1 MTRHQLARRTRGFS
15 LIEACVTVS
24 VLAVVLGSVAP
35 SFAQLRQK
43 VEIEGVANQ
52 LETDIQFAR
61 SEAVARTEPLRLT
74 IASNAG
80 GSCYVVHTGAAGD
93 CRCGDDGAAECVAGA
108 QALKTVQLPASGSV
122 RLQSNARSILFDGTR
137 GTVSPTATVRVI
149 GSDGRAL
156 HQVVNVMGRI
166 RTCSPQRSM
175 PGYRAC

>member
-15 LIEACVTVS
+15 LVEACVTVS
-24 VLAVVLGSVAP
+24 VLAVILGSVAP

-61 SEAVARTEPLRLT
+61 SEAVSRAEPLRLT
-74 IASNAG
+74 FASSAG
-80 GSCYVVHTGAAGD
+80 ASCYVIHTGDAGD
-93 CRCGDDGAAECVAGA
+93 CRCGDNGRTDCAADA
-108 QALKTVQLPASGSV
+108 QELKTVLLPASGRV
-122 RLQSNARSILFDGTR
+122 RMQSNARSMLFDGTR
-137 GTVSPTATVRVI
+137 GTVSPTGTVRVI

-156 HQVVNVMGRI
+156 HQVVNVMGRV
-166 RTCSPQRSM
+166 RTCSPQRSI